1 MKVTIVN
8 AMTESDASQHLITSL
23 MEVINN
29 YTIDIVVYH
38 LDQVDLA
45 TCDFCLNCWI
55 RHPER
60 CKFDDDGRDII
71 DQLWSSDLLV
81 YFTNIAREIL
91 PGAEGASVAANSD
104 GNETAMGSDSP
115 TYRLSESLERFL
127 LRTIPY
133 KRYPKLLVVGA
144 YSYAGE
150 SVNLAADKSEEVSEL
165 VAGGRLGTGIE
176 IADRP
181 AGDDMPVTQVEEVRE
196 ALAKRV
202 ERIRIDYHYRQ
213 AKHLLIH
220 DGHNQIDRVF
230 LLQEAFENI
239 I

>member
-8 AMTESDASQHLITSL
+8 AMSNSSSNQDLITNL
-23 MEVINN
+23 MEEINN
-29 YTIDIVVYH
+29 YTIDLVVYH

-45 TCDFCLNCWI
+45 ACDFCLNCWI

-81 YFTNIAREIL
+81 YFTDIAREIL
-91 PGAEGASVAANSD
+91 PGADGANVAHEAGES
-104 GNETAMGSDSP
+104 A
-115 TYRLSESLERFL
+115 YHLSESLEKFL

-144 YSYAGE
+144 YSYVGE
-150 SVNLAADKSEEVSEL
+150 GANLAADKGEEVSEL
-165 VAGGRLGTGIE
+165 VAGGQLGTGVE
-176 IADRP
+176 IVDRP
-181 AGDDMPVTQVEEVRE
+181 AGDDMPATQVEEIRE

-202 ERIRIDYHYRQ
+202 ERIRINYHYRQ